1 MTPMADEHT
10 GGMIALIPRA
20 EDAAALVIPGG
31 EKADAMHLTL
41 AYLGDDVST
50 LEPAVRNSIIAG
62 VAEMAAHLPAV
73 EARVFGGGVFNPDG
87 YEGREPCSVY
97 LVGDSTVIAMA
108 HDGALQALPEEMRAE
123 QHDPF
128 IAHMTA
134 RYGAVKKLTF
144 TGPITFDRLTVAM
157 GEETYD
163 FPLGVAEKSIDEA
176 RVEIKRMRAT
186 GNLITSVFGVRDA
199 LTGFPQAADRV
210 ATKNRIVRSARRLNV
225 TNLLPDGWL
234 AGEQTPAE
242 IGMDL
247 EVKVM
252 SPDPH
257 AMKLREYW
265 AHGKGRT
272 KWKPGVPGD
281 FKRLRHHLAKYV
293 QNPHILDG
301 LTANIHKLATG
312 VWPGPHAHGGHKSM
326 ATISAEEFKA
336 ALLLTDPDADLEL
349 GDDIGMDGVSE
360 EDEPESDEEDAL
372 YEQALVD
379 ETGWE
384 LGPDGEVTPEDEAE
398 VDDPNSPDG
407 TESPSGPR
415 PVGFSLF

>member
-1 MTPMADEHT
+1 MALMADEHS
-10 GGMIALIPRA
+10 GGMIALIPCA
-20 EDAAALVIPGG
+20 DDAAALVIPGG

-62 VAEMAAHLPAV
+62 AAEMAARLPAV
-73 EARVFGGGVFNPDG
+73 QARVFGGGVFNPDG

-97 LVGDSTVIAMA
+97 LVGDSAVIAMA
-108 HDGALQALPEEMRAE
+108 RDGALQALPEQLRAE
-123 QHDPF
+123 QHEPF

-163 FPLGVAEKSIDEA
+163 FPLAMAEKSLDEA
-176 RVEIKRMRAT
+176 RVETKRMRST
-186 GNLITSVFGVRDA
+186 GGLITSVTGVRDA

-210 ATKNRIVRSARRLNV
+210 ATKDRIVRSARRLNV

-234 AGEQTPAE
+234 AGEQTLAE

-247 EVKVM
+247 QAKVM

-257 AMKLREYW
+257 AAKLREYW
-265 AHGKGRT
+265 AHGKGRA
-272 KWKPGVPGD
+272 KWRPGTPGD
-281 FKRLRHHLAKYV
+281 FKRLRRHLAKYV

-312 VWPGPHAHGGHKSM
+312 VWPGPHAHGGHKV
-326 ATISAEEFKA
+326 ARISAEEFKT
-336 ALLLTDPDADLEL
+336 ALLLADPDADLEL
-349 GDDIGMDGVSE
+349 GDESGMEGS
-360 EDEPESDEEDAL
+360 DEPESDEEEEL

-379 ETGWE
+379 EVGWE
-384 LGPDGEVTPEDEAE
+384 LGPDGEITPEDEAD
-398 VDDPNSPDG
+398 VDDPDD
-407 TESPSGPR
+407 TEAPAGPR

>member
-1 MTPMADEHT
+1 MALMADEHS
-10 GGMIALIPRA
+10 GGMIALIPCA
-20 EDAAALVIPGG
+20 DDAAALVIPGG

-62 VAEMAAHLPAV
+62 AAEMAARLPAV
-73 EARVFGGGVFNPDG
+73 QARVFGGGVFNPDG

-97 LVGDSTVIAMA
+97 LVGDSAVIAMA
-108 HDGALQALPEEMRAE
+108 RDGALQALPEQLRAE
-123 QHDPF
+123 QHEPF

-163 FPLGVAEKSIDEA
+163 FPLAMAEKSLDEA
-176 RVEIKRMRAT
+176 RVETKRMRST
-186 GNLITSVFGVRDA
+186 GGLITSVTGVRDA

-210 ATKNRIVRSARRLNV
+210 ATKDRIVRSARRLNV

-234 AGEQTPAE
+234 AGEQTLAE

-247 EVKVM
+247 QAKVM

-257 AMKLREYW
+257 AAKLREYW
-265 AHGKGRT
+265 AHGKGRA
-272 KWKPGVPGD
+272 KWRPGTPGD
-281 FKRLRHHLAKYV
+281 FKRLRRHLAKYV
-293 QNPHILDG
+293 QNPNILDG

-312 VWPGPHAHGGHKSM
+312 VWPGPHAHGGHKV
-326 ATISAEEFKA
+326 ARISAEEFKT
-336 ALLLTDPDADLEL
+336 ALLLADPDADLEL
-349 GDDIGMDGVSE
+349 GDESGMEGS
-360 EDEPESDEEDAL
+360 DEPESDEEEEL

-379 ETGWE
+379 EVGWE
-384 LGPDGEVTPEDEAE
+384 LGPDGEITPEDEAD
-398 VDDPNSPDG
+398 VDDPDD
-407 TESPSGPR
+407 TEAPAGPR